1 MISCPSWV
9 SACGHRT
16 LLPAP
21 WPQAWAPGSEQRD
34 GQEALLVG
42 GRIGA
47 SPAEGKASHHIRGR
61 RDHSPQSNDAGSGP
75 ASQEREAT
83 LGPFS
88 SIMGGY
94 LSSSQ
99 ADPRTPGPCPG
110 CGACSHSQGP
120 GTSLTCLLG
129 DPCGLRL
136 QWLAR
141 LYAYLL
147 GVGLWEELSGLGD
160 TAA

>member
-1 MISCPSWV
+1 MWAQDLPTC
-9 SACGHRT
+9 T
-16 LLPAP
+16 L
-21 WPQAWAPGSEQRD
+21 APGLGSWIRTA
-34 GQEALLVG
+34 GWTGSPAG
-42 GRIGA
+42 GRKDRGLPCRGQGI
-47 SPAEGKASHHIRGR
+47 PSHHILEEETTA
-61 RDHSPQSNDAGSGP
+61 PQSSDAGSGP

-129 DPCGLRL
+129 DPWGLRL